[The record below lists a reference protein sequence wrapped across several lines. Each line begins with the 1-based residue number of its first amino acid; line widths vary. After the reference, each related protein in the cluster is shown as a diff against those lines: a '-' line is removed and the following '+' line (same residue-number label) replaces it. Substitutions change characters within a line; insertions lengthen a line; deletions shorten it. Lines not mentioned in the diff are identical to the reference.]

1 MSVKRYYI
9 TKEFPEKQISKIW
22 DNDSHISALAASTAQ
37 WVVAADDSSKFTG
50 QRWSTREE
58 FPAEAIKEGWDEK
71 YDITSL
77 GYGGDGR
84 WFVIM
89 SQDSGFTD
97 QRWNTRNEFPE
108 KEIKQGYKDGF
119 YITEIVFGNDV
130 WAVVM
135 SKREDY
141 THQIYGLYNE
151 VPGDIIKQYW
161 DKGYSIT
168 SLSPGRG
175 KWALVMTKTLAI
187 ENQSYVYDPNFPI
200 DTVNEKVSE
209 GFKIYN
215 LYYGNGSWMVVMNIL
230 AGQADDAAIEGSM
243 DEPYEEGV
251 PEVQPASSGPE
262 KKKNEK
268 EEERP
273 EALEDILNELN
284 QLVGLNEIKQ
294 EVNSLM
300 KFIKIEKMRRDRG
313 QSSNPLALHG
323 VFSGSPGTG
332 KTTVARLIG
341 RIYKA
346 LGLLKKGHLIEVD
359 RSGLVADVIG
369 GTAKMTNAVVQSAL
383 DGVLFIDEAYS
394 LIPEDGGRDFGSEAV
409 ETLLK
414 RMDDHRDRL
423 VVIVA
428 GYPEEMNRFINSN
441 PGLRSRFVQTFHFTD
456 FDPSELFNIFILTCK
471 SNNIKLAENAVDK
484 MNRYFAYIYK
494 SRTKSFGNG
503 RKVRNIFE
511 EMMRHQAVR
520 LGKLDKISDNELM
533 TLTLD
538 DVEKAVSDEFM
549 DEKMESVDEILAELN
564 QLVGMKK
571 IKEDVKTL
579 INFIKVEKIKAEKG
593 MKSQSIA
600 LHSVFHG
607 PPGTGK
613 TTVARLMGRVYKS
626 LGVLPSGHVVEVG
639 RADLVAG
646 WIGQTADKT
655 DKVVDAA
662 MHGILFVDEAY
673 MLKPEGIGNDFGQE
687 AIDQILKRMED
698 DRNNL
703 VVIMA
708 GYPDEMDRLIE
719 SNPGLKSRFNR
730 YFDFKDYSPQELYQ
744 IFMVFCGKHEITL
757 EKETDQLIWRYLEK
771 EFNNRDRTFGNGR
784 MVRNFYEKLIQA
796 QSDRIA
802 NSAEEITVEMLT
814 TLKLEDVLKV
824 TETLSGGNTG
834 PSGSSKGGQ
843 GRT

>member
-1 MSVKRYYI
+1 MSGKPYYI
-9 TKEFPEKQISKIW
+9 TKEFPEKQIDKIW
-22 DNDSHISALAASTAQ
+22 GNDSHISAIAASAAQ
-37 WVVAADDSSKFTG
+37 YVVAVDDSSTYTG
-50 QRWSTREE
+50 QRWGTRGE
-58 FPAEAIKEGWDEK
+58 FPADAIKEGWDEK

-89 SQDSGFTD
+89 SQNSGFTD

-119 YITEIVFGNDV
+119 YITELVYGDDV

-135 SKREDY
+135 SKRDDY

-151 VPGDIIKQYW
+151 VPGDVIKQNW

-168 SLSPGRG
+168 SLAPGRG
-175 KWALVMTKTLAI
+175 KWVLVMTKTPAI
-187 ENQSYVYDPNFPI
+187 ENQSYVYDSNFPL
-200 DTVNEKVSE
+200 DTVNEKM
-209 GFKIYN
+209 GQGYKMYN
-215 LYYGNGSWMVVMNIL
+215 LYYGNGTWMVVMNIL
-230 AGQADDAAIEGSM
+230 TGQSYANQIDGTQEDAA
-243 DEPYEEGV
+243 EEDTAQ
-251 PEVQPASSGPE
+251 EQLSSSGPE
-262 KKKNEK
+262 KRKKAK
-268 EEERP
+268 EEENT
-273 EALEDILNELN
+273 ETLEDILNELN

-441 PGLRSRFVQTFHFTD
+441 PGLQSRFVQTFHFTD
-456 FDPSELFNIFILTCK
+456 FNPGELFDIFILTSK
-471 SNNIKLAENAVDK
+471 SNNMKLAENAVDK
-484 MNRYFAYIYK
+484 LNRYFAYIYK

-538 DVEKAVSDEFM
+538 DVEKAVQDEFM
-549 DEKMESVDEILAELN
+549 DEKMESVEEILAELN

-571 IKEDVKTL
+571 IKEDVRTL
-579 INFIKVEKIKAEKG
+579 TNFIKVEKIKAEKG
-593 MKSQSIA
+593 MKSQSIT

-626 LGVLPSGHVVEVG
+626 LGILQSGHVIEVS
-639 RADLVAG
+639 RSDLVG
-646 WIGQTADKT
+646 THVGFTAEKT
-655 DKVVDAA
+655 DNVVDLALN
-662 MHGILFVDEAY
+662 GILFVDEAY
-673 MLKPEGIGNDFGQE
+673 TLKPEGSGNDFGQE

-703 VVIMA
+703 VVIVA

-730 YFDFKDYSPQELYQ
+730 YFDFNDYSPKELFQ

-757 EKETDQLIWRYLEK
+757 EKESYQLIRQYLEN

-802 NSAEEITVEMLT
+802 NTTEEITVEMLT
-814 TLKLEDVLKV
+814 TLKIEDVLKV
-824 TETLSGGNTG
+824 TEIDDGGSRG

-843 GRT
+843 SSN